1 MAFTHLAE
9 PIPIT
14 EQNWPE
20 GTIPLVT
27 TKTITYMHEKYIREC
42 IEGILMQKTTFPV
55 QVLIH
60 DDASTDATAD
70 IMREYERKYPKLIQC
85 FYQKENTYGKPNRRD
100 LMKDYHD
107 AVAGKYIAICEGDD
121 YWTDPLKLQK
131 QAEFLEANPD
141 YGLVHTD
148 AEVYNTVSH
157 KRRKHIY
164 LRHWSNY
171 KGGNEFEKI
180 LMGHYPIV
188 TCTSMYRSEMSRYFP
203 QGRRFVAGDMI
214 IWLEIAHRSKIKFF
228 SDSTSV
234 RQILEESAT
243 RSKSWDKMLAF
254 RMGSYELMKHFIEKY
269 GCSDECRRQT
279 AHTYYKQFLF
289 MAFMAGNKAE
299 AKKAYMR
306 IKGISMLSIQD
317 KLCFLGSKASFLK
330 CICYPLIIVANK
342 LTNAKQRMLVRKKM
356 VSNLHKL

>member
-1 MAFTHLAE
+1 MTFTHLAE

-14 EQNWPE
+14 EHNWPE

-107 AVAGKYIAICEGDD
+107 AVAGKYIALCEGDD

-131 QAEFLEANPD
+131 QVEFLEANPD

-148 AEVYNTVSH
+148 ADFFYTVSG
-157 KRRKHIY
+157 KRVRKVYSIFWCSHDE
-164 LRHWSNY
+164 
-171 KGGNEFEKI
+171 GNEFEE
-180 LMGHYPIV
+180 LLTGGYPVV
-188 TCTSMYRSEMSRYFP
+188 TCSALFRTEFTSHFN
-203 QGRRFVAGDMI
+203 QGKSFLLGDTI
-214 IWLEIAHRSKIKFF
+214 VWLEIAHRAKIKCINE
-228 SDSTSV
+228 SMV
-234 RQILEESAT
+234 VHNILKESAT
-243 RSKSWDKMLAF
+243 QSKSWDKKLTF
-254 RMGSYELMKHFIEKY
+254 RLSCYDVIKHFIGKY
-269 GCSDECRRQT
+269 GCSKECERL
-279 AHTYYKQFLF
+279 AHERFNRVILSN
-289 MAFMAGNKAE
+289 AFMAGNKAE
-299 AKKAYMR
+299 AKRAYSRLQRLKRSSLADFIIYVGAHHVILKHPCLILAKALR
-306 IKGISMLSIQD
+306 RLSR
-317 KLCFLGSKASFLK
+317 KASIGK
-330 CICYPLIIVANK
+330 VSY
-342 LTNAKQRMLVRKKM
+342 VR
-356 VSNLHKL
+356 